1 MSHRTPELAR
11 ALASLPTLRAR
22 RELASFLR
30 RFAMLAALLAL
41 LVAAGTL
48 AFVLA
53 EDVSAW
59 RGFVWTLDTVATV
72 GSVPEPDDAPGQ
84 SIKVTLIV
92 LGVGTLFYALVTVT
106 EFFVAGHL
114 SGLLEQR
121 RTMKMIDSL
130 SDHYLIC
137 GFGRVGR
144 QVARD
149 LRAANARYVVVDADP
164 ANREFATGVDVRF
177 IEAQPSD
184 DD

>member
-1 MSHRTPELAR
+1 VAEPLAR
-11 ALASLPTLRAR
+11 SFGPLHTRRAR
-22 RELASFLR
+22 RELASFLQ
-30 RFAMLAALLAL
+30 RFAMLAALLVV

-48 AFVLA
+48 GFVLA

-59 RGFVWTLDTVATV
+59 HAFVWTLDTIATV
-72 GSVPEPDDAPGQ
+72 GSVPEPGDAGGQ
-84 SIKVTLIV
+84 ILKVALIV

-121 RTMKMIDSL
+121 RTIKMIDSL

-149 LRAANARYVVVDADP
+149 LRAANAR
-164 ANREFATGVDVRF
+164 
-177 IEAQPSD
+177 
-184 DD
+184 